1 MTYAERLYSWN
12 RRYDE
17 LPQEYRF
24 QFVFWFV
31 IAVAALNMALTIAD
45 GFPFGLL
52 VLLAVAWIASI
63 RVPFVLG
70 WVKPSHGHDEAA
82 GHAAATAHMEIH
94 PPRWVYRL
102 NHWYDAVPE
111 FERPFYL
118 LGALVV
124 AGAVNM
130 ALTIAYAFPF
140 GLLFLLAFLAVLA
153 IRAPFVAGWFV
164 PDAAPAKALALPRQ
178 EPHGE
183 VASVPAM
190 HLSSEPAPAHGADAS
205 HHA

>member
-24 QFVFWFV
+24 HFVFWFV

-63 RVPFVLG
+63 RVPYVLG
-70 WVKPSHGHDEAA
+70 WVKPDHVHDEAA
-82 GHAAATAHMEIH
+82 GHTATAHMEIR
-94 PPRWVYRL
+94 PPAWVYEL

-118 LGALVV
+118 LGALAL
-124 AGAVNM
+124 AGTVNM

-164 PDAAPAKALALPRQ
+164 PVAAPTKPLALPRQ
-178 EPHGE
+178 ETHAE
-183 VASVPAM
+183 TSSAPAM
-190 HLSSEPAPAHGADAS
+190 RLVSEPTSARGADTS
-205 HHA
+205 HQA